1 MILNCRVVAVEL
13 GSQFTDEQERIT
25 VFIEEADP
33 MHNKIRVVNAE
44 RLSLGQEFRLV
55 ASVGKDAA
63 EANPTHP
70 HCTCGAD
77 RGHRQDG
84 THAKGCPA
92 GFVDSKPAGYIS
104 KGSGA

>member
-33 MHNKIRVVNAE
+33 MHNRIRLKNTGLKLGDQFKLGSPPSSYKPANAE
-44 RLSLGQEFRLV
+44 P
-55 ASVGKDAA
+55 D
-63 EANPTHP
+63 
-70 HCTCGAD
+70 
-77 RGHRQDG
+77 
-84 THAKGCPA
+84 PA